1 MIGYRI
7 EIHSQYDGDQTPVN
21 ARTAVEIAC
30 PNAPNAIEQSLA
42 TLHKGDR
49 GVVSRVLLD
58 EAQVGDET
66 GATLVMR
73 LIEIGFVPGEMIEV
87 VAEVKPGGDPIAVR
101 IGGTCFAL
109 RRREAEAVLVRL
121 TPAAAGLAS

>member
-7 EIHSQYDGDQTPVN
+7 EIHSHYDGDAAPVT
-21 ARTAVEIAC
+21 ARTVLEIPS
-30 PNAPNAIEQSLA
+30 PNATLPVERSLA
-42 TLHKGDR
+42 SLHKGDR

-66 GATLVMR
+66 GTTLVMR
-73 LIEIGFVPGEMIEV
+73 LIEIGFVPGESIEI

-101 IGGTCFAL
+101 IGGIRFN
-109 RRREAEAVLVRL
+109 
-121 TPAAAGLAS
+121 AASPLSLSARSPS

>member
-1 MIGYRI
+1 
-7 EIHSQYDGDQTPVN
+7 
-21 ARTAVEIAC
+21 VEIPC
-30 PNAPNAIEQSLA
+30 PNAPNPIERSLA

-66 GATLVMR
+66 GTTLVMR

>member
-1 MIGYRI
+1 MQIL
-7 EIHSQYDGDQTPVN
+7 P
-21 ARTAVEIAC
+21 
-30 PNAPNAIEQSLA
+30 PNASNPLEQSLA

-58 EAQVGDET
+58 EAQVGDEA
-66 GATLVMR
+66 GATIVMR
-73 LIEIGFVPGEMIEV
+73 LIEIGFVPGETIEV

-109 RRREAEAVLVRL
+109 RRREVEAVLVQL
-121 TPAAAGLAS
+121 AASTPALAT

>member
-1 MIGYRI
+1 
-7 EIHSQYDGDQTPVN
+7 
-21 ARTAVEIAC
+21 VEIPS
-30 PNAPNAIEQSLA
+30 PNATNPVERSLA
-42 TLHKGDR
+42 SLHKGDR
-49 GVVSRVLLD
+49 GLVSRVLLD

-73 LIEIGFVPGEMIEV
+73 LIEIGFVPGETIEV

-109 RRREAEAVLVRL
+109 RRREAEAVLVQL
-121 TPAAAGLAS
+121 TAAAAGFGS